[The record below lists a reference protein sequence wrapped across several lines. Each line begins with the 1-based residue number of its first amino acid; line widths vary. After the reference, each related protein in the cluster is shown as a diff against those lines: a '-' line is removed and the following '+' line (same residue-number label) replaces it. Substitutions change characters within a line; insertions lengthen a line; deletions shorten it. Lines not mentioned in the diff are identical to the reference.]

1 MTLQEFFLE
10 VQLEVE
16 VNSCVYDIAQVLKEL
31 PRRWSPVADVGGV
44 VYVEDDGDVFY
55 WSKVR

>member
-1 MTLQEFFLE
+1 MITWKLVELLCGNSSVTISVHMTLQEFFLE

-31 PRRWSPVADVGGV
+31 PRR
-44 VYVEDDGDVFY
+44 
-55 WSKVR
+55 